1 MFRVSGMDFF
11 NNLAK
16 DLEILGYS
24 GMNVVYGLKS
34 TEGPGFIS
42 EYDKGK
48 KILDCLPFYN
58 ASISIANK
66 VTDYDAYDEIEGI
79 RSYNLAKVRYGI
91 NDDKIEH
98 PFADGA
104 EIPKCLPAK
113 IADILLGSGND
124 SDILHIDISG
134 KTYHLVG
141 KNHLDVSPSLQ
152 EVMKLRGLTY
162 SAK

>member
-1 MFRVSGMDFF
+1 MDFF

-16 DLEILGYS
+16 DLENLGYFR
-24 GMNVVYGLKS
+24 MNVVYGLRS

-42 EYDKGK
+42 EFNKGE
-48 KILDCLPFYN
+48 KILDCLPFSK

-66 VTDYDAYDEIEGI
+66 VTDYDEYDKIEGI
-79 RSYNLAKVRYGI
+79 TSYNLAKVTYGI
-91 NDDKIEH
+91 KDKIEH